1 MKYLF
6 LFMIPF
12 VACTLHAQDNY
23 SSNRMNIDSNSIIIN
38 KDPRIDLLIRKQ
50 AQINEESSRDS
61 RRSAKGYRLLVL
73 NTIKRD
79 DAINAKT
86 SIYKNFPELKS
97 YLLYQSPYFKLKVG
111 NFKTKDEAEEYRR
124 KLNQYFPSGV
134 YIMQDT
140 IEVNPEKFKE
150 SEWDDRF

>member
-6 LFMIPF
+6 LLMIPLM
-12 VACTLHAQDNY
+12 ACTLHAQSNY
-23 SSNRMNIDSNSIIIN
+23 SSNKEIIDTNAITIN
-38 KDPRIDLLIRKQ
+38 KDPRIDLLIKKQ
-50 AQINEESSRDS
+50 AQINEETSRDS
-61 RRSAKGYRLLVL
+61 RRSAKGFRLLVL

-86 SIYKNFPELKS
+86 AIYKNFPELKA

-111 NFKTKDEAEEYRR
+111 NFKTKDEAEDYRK